1 MKEELT
7 ELNEDIKCPFCG
19 GSEWGL
25 EIDMDSLDM
34 SQDDLLYGNIEDVI
48 DETEELVVK
57 SCEVEALDLTI
68 LQARC
73 ECGKVFNLNMD
84 HKDKKITLKRDMN

>member
-1 MKEELT
+1 MKEDLK
-7 ELNEDIKCPFCG
+7 ELNEEIKCPFCG

-25 EIDMDSLDM
+25 EVDIDSLDM

-48 DETEELVVK
+48 DETECLTVK
-57 SCEVEALDLTI
+57 SCEVEALNLTI

-73 ECGKVFNLNMD
+73 ECGKVFNLNMNN
-84 HKDKKITLKRDMN
+84 KDNEITLKRDMN

>member
-1 MKEELT
+1 MEEELT
-7 ELNEDIKCPFCG
+7 ELNKDIKCPFCG

-25 EIDMDSLDM
+25 EVDIDNLDI

-48 DETEELVVK
+48 DETEILTIK
-57 SCEVEALDLTI
+57 GCDIEALDLSI

-84 HKDKKITLKRDMN
+84 HKNKKITLKKDIN